1 MNHKSPLPTKKINE
15 LPVNEFYPIYYSRR
29 LQTKFGPAI
38 LVYLRDNKER
48 FKVFLPKRFNNMI
61 PDDDSDSEDDE
72 GDMPR
77 PIGFLNYYEIAF
89 IGKRKLTNG
98 YEQYEIRFRKNDYP
112 FDFRC

>member
-1 MNHKSPLPTKKINE
+1 MNHKNPLTTKKINE

-29 LQTKFGPAI
+29 LQTKFGSAI

-77 PIGFLNYYEIAF
+77 TIGFLNYYEIAF
-89 IGKRKLTNG
+89 IGKRKLTKG